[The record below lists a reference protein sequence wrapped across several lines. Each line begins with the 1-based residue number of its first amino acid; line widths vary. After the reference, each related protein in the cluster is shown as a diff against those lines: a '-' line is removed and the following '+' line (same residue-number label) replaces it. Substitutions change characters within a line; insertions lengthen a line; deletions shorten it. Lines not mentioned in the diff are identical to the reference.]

1 MRSQVISNIAIHYPD
16 KVAMC
21 FNPCICQA
29 VSTGTA
35 TPAYTETECDG
46 HKMRI
51 IAYGGKAV
59 WDMRELLQLAVRNNV
74 RAGGMI
80 NWNVSYTIKVY
91 GAQDTLLATLT
102 ATSFVVW
109 GALRHGETYNA
120 GRRMAY
126 FPGWPFD
133 FGLYLDGHSGKLL
146 VKNDRR
152 PDGLINITP
161 SEGLY
166 KFQLP
171 TTAAP
176 AKERYEIYD
185 FQGTL
190 TQLTFDNSFDLTF
203 RYRFNG
209 TMTKVLDIDVMQ
221 SNFEHPVYL
230 RWIDR
235 HGFTVYWL
243 FKQGDEKREVKAIAE
258 FMRDNMREVGSGSSV
273 GEPFDRRLNYQR
285 QDTLTL
291 CSPLVDR
298 AQFDLLQ
305 DLTSSPSVDRYD
317 KATGEWEA
325 VTVKDG
331 TYTKTPE
338 TLQDFVVY
346 VTLAEMQTQS
356 L

>member
-1 MRSQVISNIAIHYPD
+1 MRSQVSGGIAIHYPD

-21 FNPCICQA
+21 FNPCLCKAINVGGGNPTYC
-29 VSTGTA
+29 
-35 TPAYTETECDG
+35 ETECDG
-46 HKMRI
+46 HTMRI
-51 IAYGGKAV
+51 MAYNGQAV
-59 WDMRELLQLAVRNNV
+59 WDMRELLQMAVRDYV
-74 RAGGMI
+74 RASGTV
-80 NWNVSYTIKVY
+80 NWNVTYTIKVY
-91 GAQDTLLATLT
+91 GEEDSLLATMT

-120 GRRMAY
+120 NRRMAY

-133 FGLYLDGHSGKLL
+133 FGIYLDGHSGKLL

-152 PDGLINITP
+152 PDGLMDITP

-166 KFQLP
+166 KFRLP
-171 TTAAP
+171 ASAAP
-176 AKERYEIYD
+176 AKERYEVYD

-209 TMTKVLDIDVMQ
+209 TMTKVLDIDVMD
-221 SNFEHPVYL
+221 SDFEHPVYL
-230 RWIDR
+230 RWIDS

-243 FKQGDEKREVKAIAE
+243 FKQGDELREVTADSE
-258 FMRDNMREVGSGSSV
+258 FMRNNMREAGSGSSV
-273 GEPFDRRLNYQR
+273 GELTDRRRSYTR

-298 AQFDLLQ
+298 VQFDTLQ

-317 KATGEWEA
+317 KETGEWEA
-325 VTVKDG
+325 VTVKAG

-338 TLQDFVVY
+338 ALQDFVVY
-346 VTLAEMQTQS
+346 VTLADVQTQS